1 MHYSVLQQSYRLYII
16 MTIIDNYYNYSF
28 LHFMQIF

>member
-1 MHYSVLQQSYRLYII
+1 MHYSVLQSYRLYII

-28 LHFMQIF
+28 LRFMQIF